1 MEARLGEMEV
11 QYAKNRAGGDTTK
24 IAEQIRRLRRELAAL
39 KREIYSNLDPWQI
52 VQVSRHQ
59 QRPQTRDYLDLIF
72 EQFLELHGDRA
83 FGDDQ
88 AIVTGLAHLDDL
100 KVMFVGHQKG
110 KNLAERKACHFGC
123 AHPEGYRKAL
133 KKMQLAGKYGL
144 PIISFIDTP
153 GAYPGIT
160 AEERGQAAI
169 IAENLQ
175 AMSQIPAPIVC
186 VVIGEGGSGGAL
198 GIGIGDRLAML
209 EFTYYSV
216 ITPEGCAS
224 ILWKGS
230 EHAPKAA
237 AALKMTSRDL
247 LRFGIVDEVIPEP
260 LGGAHRDHRESAAS
274 LKTYLIQTIRQLK
287 DVRRRRAAGSPLRQI
302 PQDRHVL
309 RRGGRGRAMGGQ
321 VDAVNRSSVRFSWP
335 ALGDHASRSTKW
347 AAFTARHTCRSSLA
361 RRLVSRP
368 QRSCVIWVFKTH
380 AQTLVG
386 TTNPGRY
393 SRVSMASASESL
405 TNDSVEGLTC
415 SLRPSR

>member
-1 MEARLGEMEV
+1 MAKDPAPMRSPSEPRLSFEAPIFEMEARLGEMEV
-11 QYAKNRAGGDTTK
+11 HYAKNRAHGDSTK

-39 KREIYSNLDPWQI
+39 KREIYSHLDPWQI

-59 QRPQTRDYLDLIF
+59 QRPQTRDYIELIF

-83 FGDDQ
+83 IGDDQ

-100 KVMFVGHQKG
+100 KVMLIGHQKG
-110 KNLAERKACHFGC
+110 KNLAERKACNFGC

-133 KKMQLAGKYGL
+133 VKMRLAAKFGL

-153 GAYPGIT
+153 GAYPGIS

-169 IAENLQ
+169 IAENLM
-175 AMSQIPAPIVC
+175 AMSQIRAPIVC

-209 EFTYYSV
+209 EFAYYSV

-247 LRFGIVDEVIPEP
+247 LGFGIVDEVIPEP
-260 LGGAHRDHRESAAS
+260 LGGAHRDHREAAAS
-274 LKTYLIQTIRQLK
+274 LKSYLTQTVRHLK
-287 DVRRRRAAGSPLRQI
+287 EVPLDELLDRRYHKYRKIGVYHEPAAGAQRN
-302 PQDRHVL
+302 
-309 RRGGRGRAMGGQ
+309 GQ
-321 VDAVNRSSVRFSWP
+321 AEP
-335 ALGDHASRSTKW
+335 
-347 AAFTARHTCRSSLA
+347 
-361 RRLVSRP
+361 
-368 QRSCVIWVFKTH
+368 
-380 AQTLVG
+380 
-386 TTNPGRY
+386 
-393 SRVSMASASESL
+393 
-405 TNDSVEGLTC
+405 
-415 SLRPSR
+415 